1 MSSTG
6 RGAAENQGGQGP
18 SGEEITVVRPSS
30 LKRTITG
37 TTVGNLTEWYDFGI
51 FAFLVPTISQVFFSG
66 RSSGSLIATFT
77 IFAASFV
84 VRPLGGLFFG
94 LLGDRIGRRRVL
106 AITIITMA
114 VGTFAIGLIPSYA
127 TIGIWSAVLLLA
139 ARLVQ
144 GFSTG
149 GEYAGAMTY
158 LGEHAPD
165 TRRGFLASWLEFG
178 TLSGYILG
186 AGVATAITAL
196 LPPEALLSWGW
207 RIPFLIA
214 APLGL
219 IGLYVRLRL
228 EETPAYEQHAQDRG
242 DEQQT
247 LGEQFRDTVIRPWR
261 PLLICMGLVLAFN
274 VTNYTLTQYMPT
286 YLSEEVGLPY
296 TPALVIVLAVMVIL
310 AGLVTLS
317 GRLSDRVGRKPIL
330 YIGCG
335 MLLVL
340 SVPAFLLMSQ
350 GGYVRVF
357 LGTLL
362 LALTLLC
369 FNSTLPGTLPALF
382 PIGARYGSLAIGY
395 NVSVSVFGGT
405 TPLIASSLVA
415 ATGSKLMPAIP
426 LLAAG
431 VVGAISVYY
440 TREKAGKPMPGSPPS
455 AASQTEARE
464 LAKDQSDNKHK

>member
-6 RGAAENQGGQGP
+6 RSAAENQGGKGP
-18 SGEEITVVRPSS
+18 SGDEITVVRPSR
-30 LKRTITG
+30 LKRTISG
-37 TTVGNLTEWYDFGI
+37 TTVGNMTEWYDFGT
-51 FAFLVPTISQVFFSG
+51 FAFLVPTISQVFFPG
-66 RSSGSLIATFT
+66 GSSGSLIATFA

-94 LLGDRIGRRRVL
+94 PLGDRIGRRRVL

-127 TIGIWSAVLLLA
+127 TIGIWSIVLLVA

-178 TLSGYILG
+178 TLSGYVLG
-186 AGVATAITAL
+186 AGVATAIAAVV
-196 LPPEALLSWGW
+196 PREILLSWGW

-228 EETPAYEQHAQDRG
+228 EETPAYEQQTQDRG
-242 DEQQT
+242 DQQQT
-247 LGEQFRDTVIRPWR
+247 LGEQFRDTVIRPWV
-261 PLLICMGLVLAFN
+261 PLLICMGLVLAHN
-274 VTNYTLTQYMPT
+274 VTNYTLTQYLPT
-286 YLSEEVGLPY
+286 YLSEVIRLPY
-296 TPALVIVLAVMVIL
+296 TPALLVVLAVMVIL
-310 AGLVTLS
+310 AGLVTLG
-317 GRLSDRVGRKPIL
+317 GRLSDRVGRNPIL
-330 YIGCG
+330 YLGCG
-335 MLLVL
+335 LLLVL
-340 SVPAFLLMSQ
+340 SVPAFFLMAH
-350 GGYVRVF
+350 GGYVLVF
-357 LGTLL
+357 LGALL
-362 LALTLLC
+362 VGLMLLC
-369 FNSTLPGTLPALF
+369 FNSTLPGALPALF
-382 PIGARYGSLAIGY
+382 PIGVRYGSLAIGY
-395 NVSVSVFGGT
+395 NVAVSVFGGT

-426 LLAAG
+426 LVAAG
-431 VVGAISVYY
+431 IIGAIAVYY
-440 TREKAGKPMPGSPPS
+440 TRETAGKPMPGSPPS

-464 LAKDQSDNKHK
+464 LAKDQNTNKYQ